1 MDKHHPDNDKTQTY
15 TVLSQGTMVGH
26 YRIIE
31 KIGAGGMG
39 EVYLAEDTKLHRKVA
54 LKFLPFQHVANSDF
68 KARFVREAE
77 AMAKLNHPN
86 IITIHEVSE
95 HHGRPFFAME
105 LVEGQSLRELSE
117 TKELDI
123 ERIIELAIQI
133 CDGLGAA
140 HEKQVIHRDIKPS
153 NIVIDIYGRPKVL
166 DFGLAAIRGAEQ
178 ITKTGSTLGTVRYM
192 SPEQV
197 AGKTVDQR
205 SDLFSVGI
213 LLYELL
219 TGRTPFERDNE
230 GATLKAIVSDAP
242 EPLARYKS
250 DVPEGLQRTI
260 SKLLEKD
267 PSMRYQNAAGVISD
281 LKPLV
286 ISTQSS
292 MAVIPARQKNN
303 WSLIIGGLVIL
314 AVLIV
319 AGIKF
324 WPSTKIEN
332 TATTI
337 QKRPMVAVIPF
348 ENLGGPEDEYFAAGM
363 TDEITS
369 RLAGMPGLG
378 IISRTSAKQY
388 ANSNKSLKQ
397 IGRELGVDYILEGT
411 VRWSKTGESQ
421 RVRITPQLI
430 RVSDDLHLWA
440 ENYERELTEVFAVQS
455 DIAINIV
462 EALGVTLLEPEKVR
476 LNVIPT
482 DNLEAYDYYL
492 QANALFGSW
501 LEVDNLKAI
510 DLYRKAV
517 ALDPEFA
524 PAWSK
529 LSEAYSRQYFIFAD
543 MTTPPL
549 AKQAIDR
556 ALEINP
562 NLPQAHNALGYYLGA
577 YVMDYDRALE
587 ELRIAEKY
595 LPDHASVH
603 LNFSFVYRRLGK
615 WDKALE
621 RARQAMELNPRDAIT
636 YWDMSDI
643 NRFLGDYKEGK
654 KYIDQAISLDSLN
667 GFYHA
672 TKLWDELIGGE
683 GIEGAKEVLRQA
695 PRELDA
701 VALFLEIGSIGYQA
715 LGAWRYGIV
724 SPVTSDLPQRFSENY
739 EGSRRHIYWVNMGQ
753 IYDLLG
759 DSSIAMIQYDSAR
772 VHLESELQKYPE
784 DFHMETDMGIIYSL
798 LGRHEEAI
806 EHSMRAKEL
815 LPISDCFW

>member
-1 MDKHHPDNDKTQTY
+1 MDKHDSDDDKTQTSL
-15 TVLSQGTMVGH
+15 VIIQGTMVQH
-26 YRIIE
+26 YRIVE

-39 EVYLAEDTKLHRKVA
+39 EVFLAEDTKLHRKVA
-54 LKFLPFQHVANSDF
+54 LKFLPSQHAADADF

-86 IITIHEVSE
+86 IITIYEVSE

-105 LVEGQSLRELSE
+105 LVEGQSLRDLAKSKELSI
-117 TKELDI
+117 D
-123 ERIIELAIQI
+123 RIIELAIQV
-133 CDGLGAA
+133 CDGLSAA
-140 HEKQVIHRDIKPS
+140 HDKKIVHRDIKPS
-153 NIVIDIYGRPKVL
+153 NIVIDAYGRPKIL
-166 DFGLAAIRGAEQ
+166 DFGLAAIQGGEHL
-178 ITKTGSTLGTVRYM
+178 TKTGSTLGTVQYM

-197 AGKTVDQR
+197 QGQEVDHR
-205 SDLFSVGI
+205 SDLFSLGVV
-213 LLYELL
+213 LYELIS
-219 TGRTPFERDNE
+219 GRTPFEQDNE
-230 GATLKAIVSDAP
+230 AATLKAIMSDTP

-250 DVPEGLQRTI
+250 GVPEELQRTI

-267 PSMRYQNAAGVISD
+267 PSMRYQNGAGVISD

-286 ISTQSS
+286 ASTKGS
-292 MAVIPARQKNN
+292 MAVLPTKKKNR
-303 WSLIIGGLVIL
+303 WSLVVGGLVIL
-314 AVLIV
+314 AVLLA
-319 AGIKF
+319 AGIKY
-324 WPSTKIEN
+324 WPNGEIEDI
-332 TATTI
+332 ATTI

-369 RLAGMPGLG
+369 RLAGMPGLA

-388 ANSNKSLKQ
+388 ANTDKSLKQ
-397 IGRELGVDYILEGT
+397 IGLELGVDYILEGT
-411 VRWSKTGESQ
+411 VRWSKTGEGQ
-421 RVRITPQLI
+421 RVKITPQLI

-440 ENYERELTEVFAVQS
+440 DNYERELTEVFAVQS

-501 LEVDNLKAI
+501 MEVDNLKAI

-529 LSEAYSRQYFIFAD
+529 LSEAYSSQYFIFGN

-549 AKQAIDR
+549 AKEALER

-562 NLPQAHNALGYYLGA
+562 NLPQAHNALGYYLGS
-577 YVMDYDRALE
+577 YIMDYDRALE

-595 LPDHASVH
+595 LPNHASVH

-621 RARQAMELNPRDAIT
+621 RARLAMELNPRDPMT
-636 YWDMSDI
+636 YWDMADI
-643 NRFLGDYKEGK
+643 NRFLGNFDESK
-654 KYIDQAISLDSLN
+654 KYIEKAIGLDSLN

-672 TKLWDELIGGE
+672 TKLWNELIGGE
-683 GIEGAKEVLRQA
+683 GIKGAREVIRQA
-695 PRELDA
+695 PEELDA
-701 VALFLEIGSIGYQA
+701 VALFQEIGSVGYQA
-715 LGAWRYGIV
+715 LGAWRYDII
-724 SPVTSDLPQRFSENY
+724 SPITPDLPQRYTEIY
-739 EGSRRHIYWVNMGQ
+739 EGSKRHAYWISMGQ

-759 DSSIAMIQYDSAR
+759 DSSTAMVQYDSAR
-772 VHLESELQKYPE
+772 TYLESELQKYPE